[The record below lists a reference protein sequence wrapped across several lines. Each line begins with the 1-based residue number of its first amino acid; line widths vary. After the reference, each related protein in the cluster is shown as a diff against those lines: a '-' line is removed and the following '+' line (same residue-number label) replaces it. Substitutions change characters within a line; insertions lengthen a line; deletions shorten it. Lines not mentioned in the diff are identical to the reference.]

1 MKLVNKGKEGII
13 LLCLLFP
20 LSGCLNQGSSAGAE
34 STAQDPVM
42 NTIVERA
49 FPFEENVTDVT
60 LFFKEQEDIFDSD
73 DPKESLVLD
82 KTDAASISRTKDL
95 VDIGGA
101 NKVRSMAVHCTWMSP
116 ARTLYIG
123 LYNKVTDHYFI
134 AMFDG
139 GAVSGLL
146 DLTELPEGQYGV
158 VMYSSDNENVTA
170 VMNYQFY

>member
-101 NKVRSMAVHCTWMSP
+101 NKVRSNGMQGWVTLEDFSP
-116 ARTLYIG
+116 VRYLRKIGTSEAEINSYID
-123 LYNKVTDHYFI
+123 KT
-134 AMFDG
+134 M
-139 GAVSGLL
+139 
-146 DLTELPEGQYGV
+146 
-158 VMYSSDNENVTA
+158 NENVQKFIPVYDMEGNVIGEFPTGYS
-170 VMNYQFY
+170 M

>member
-60 LFFKEQEDIFDSD
+60 LFFKEQE
-73 DPKESLVLD
+73 
-82 KTDAASISRTKDL
+82 
-95 VDIGGA
+95 IGRA
-101 NKVRSMAVHCTWMSP
+101 HV
-116 ARTLYIG
+116 
-123 LYNKVTDHYFI
+123 
-134 AMFDG
+134 
-139 GAVSGLL
+139 
-146 DLTELPEGQYGV
+146 
-158 VMYSSDNENVTA
+158 
-170 VMNYQFY
+170 